1 VHRISPLG
9 LLAVCAALATAGLYW
24 LGNAPAAFGPLFA
37 AATLYGIG
45 KTFFW
50 PTTLGVVSEQ
60 YPRGGALLIN
70 AISGV
75 GMIAVG
81 TLGGPAIGSMQDRD
95 LNLAVQE
102 QMPAVHS
109 QIAESAE
116 GVFFDYQR
124 VSAEKIKA
132 QPPETREPLEAL
144 QRHTK
149 QQALAKIA
157 VLPAIMCACYLIL
170 IAYFRSR
177 GGYKAE
183 VLTGHAAED
192 EKFTGGVAA
201 AVEG

>member
-1 VHRISPLG
+1 
-9 LLAVCAALATAGLYW
+9 LL
-24 LGNAPAAFGPLFA
+24 A

-81 TLGGPAIGSMQDRD
+81 TLGGPAIGSMQDHD
-95 LNLAVQE
+95 LNLAVQND
-102 QMPAVHS
+102 MPAVHS
-109 QIAESAE
+109 QVVESAQ

-132 QPPETREPLEAL
+132 QPLETRKPLEAL
-144 QRHTK
+144 QRQTK

-157 VLPAIMCACYLIL
+157 VLPAIMCVCYLIL
-170 IAYFRSR
+170 IAYFKSR
-177 GGYKAE
+177 GGYKAQ
-183 VLTGHAAED
+183 VLTGHAAQD
-192 EKFTGGVAA
+192 EKFTGGIQGP
-201 AVEG
+201 VEA